1 MEVILKKDV
10 SGLGQKNDLVK
21 VKPGFGRNY
30 LIPQGIAV
38 TANAT
43 NKKVAQENARQ
54 AAHKVA
60 QLKQAAEALAA
71 RLATLDIAVASKAS
85 ESGKIFGT
93 ITASQLAKALQA
105 YEIEVDRKNIRFSQ
119 SIKELGT
126 HEATI
131 ALHKDVMHTLSF
143 KVVAE
148 R

>member
-21 VKPGFGRNY
+21 VKPGFGRNF

-71 RLATLDIAVASKAS
+71 RLATLDIAVAAKAS

-119 SIKELGT
+119 SVKELGT

-131 ALHKDVMHTLSF
+131 ALHKDVVHALSF
-143 KVVAE
+143 RVVAE